1 MNFVLIEVIEREI
14 SSPAFFDTYQEAYDE
29 MVTRVRQAFGDDIA
43 FGEEDDVGAVVR
55 KMSAYGEKH
64 GQNFDWQIFEI

>member
-1 MNFVLIEVIEREI
+1 MNFVLVEVIEREI
-14 SSPAFFDTYQEAYDE
+14 SAPSFFDTYQEAYDE
-29 MVTRVRQAFGDDIA
+29 MVSRVRQVFGDDIA
-43 FGEEDDVGAVVR
+43 FCAEDDGTAVVQ

>member
-1 MNFVLIEVIEREI
+1 
-14 SSPAFFDTYQEAYDE
+14 
-29 MVTRVRQAFGDDIA
+29 MVSRVRQVFGDDIA
-43 FGEEDDVGAVVR
+43 FCAEDDGTAVVR

>member
-14 SSPAFFDTYQEAYDE
+14 SSPAFFDAYQEAYDE

-43 FGEEDDVGAVVR
+43 FGEEDDVGAVVH

-64 GQNFDWQIFEI
+64 GQNFDWRIFAI